1 MSKPHILIAGAGIGG
16 IAAAL
21 ALVQHGFEVSLYEQV
36 AELHELGAGL
46 QISPNGSRVLCEL
59 GLRPAMEAIV
69 SRPRSREM
77 RLFNTGQSWPLPSA
91 RDDAGF
97 GSPFW
102 LVHRGD
108 FHQTL
113 VATLERSAGA
123 SVGARCIGFDRTRWG
138 DVAAG
143 RRRTGPRRCL
153 NRRRWCALAHPEA
166 LFGGAPATFTGFMAW
181 RAVVPMRRLPARL
194 RQESFTG
201 WRGPMPG
208 HHRRYRHS
216 L

>member
-113 VATLERSAGA
+113 VATLERSALIGA
-123 SVGARCIGFDRTRWG
+123 DGVPRASGGAFWWSAGHLHWVHG
-138 DVAAG
+138 VA
-143 RRRTGPRRCL
+143 RRRADETFAGAASPGKLHRL
-153 NRRRWCALAHPEA
+153 EGAILAIIDA
-166 LFGGAPATFTGFMAW
+166 IDI
-181 RAVVPMRRLPARL
+181 
-194 RQESFTG
+194 
-201 WRGPMPG
+201 
-208 HHRRYRHS
+208 S